1 MNAATMMSGDSKQ
14 PGRRIGVMLIGIL
27 SLAVYVLAVN
37 VATTQYVADHFGHHP
52 LLGAPVLG
60 SFYSPIAWFHWQ
72 QQYLATS
79 RTFFLQVYVYY
90 LLAMGA
96 GFLIYVLVM
105 GFVTRSSHTHAG
117 AYGTARFLKTEKEIR
132 AAGLLP
138 AQGKEGAG
146 VYVGAWVDAQG
157 RTRYLRHNG
166 PEHVGVIAPTRSGK
180 GVSLVVP
187 TLLSWPTSVVVN
199 DMNGELWALTAGC
212 RATRSGNRVVCFQPA
227 ALEGS
232 IAINPLA
239 EIRLGTLHE
248 VGDAQ
253 NIAHIIV
260 DADGKPMTGTSAH
273 FQQTARMFLTGCLLH
288 FLYKKQGADQQ
299 ATLYDVAFALSDP
312 SRPIDELYQ
321 EMLNNQFAPPGLYGA
336 GETHPHIAASA
347 RDMLNR
353 PEEERGS
360 VLSTAMSF
368 LELHRDPIVR
378 RNTSRSDLRI
388 SDLMNHERPISLYLM
403 VGSEDKD
410 RMRPLMRLIIT
421 QIMRVLLRPKLKFVE
436 GKAIPPHR
444 HRLLMMIDEFPSYG
458 KLEVFQEALAYIAAY
473 GIKAYLIMQDIKQLW
488 AAYGRDETIISHLH
502 IRAAFAPNNLET
514 AEWLS
519 KMTGTT
525 TLVKEHIS
533 TSGRRFGAVLQN
545 VSRDFQEQ
553 SRPLMTPDEIMRLK
567 APLKGT
573 DGQIL
578 EPGEMLVFATGFGP
592 IRGTQSLYF
601 LDRVF
606 LERSKLPPPVPREND
621 GPVRPD
627 EPRDTPEGKSDAA
640 VQPFVFPTSSG
651 TSSSSVHQI
660 VPDAMKS
667 PRRGLS
673 Q

>member
-1 MNAATMMSGDSKQ
+1 
-14 PGRRIGVMLIGIL
+14 
-27 SLAVYVLAVN
+27 
-37 VATTQYVADHFGHHP
+37 
-52 LLGAPVLG
+52 
-60 SFYSPIAWFHWQ
+60 
-72 QQYLATS
+72 
-79 RTFFLQVYVYY
+79 
-90 LLAMGA
+90 
-96 GFLIYVLVM
+96 
-105 GFVTRSSHTHAG
+105 
-117 AYGTARFLKTEKEIR
+117 
-132 AAGLLP
+132 
-138 AQGKEGAG
+138 
-146 VYVGAWVDAQG
+146 
-157 RTRYLRHNG
+157 
-166 PEHVGVIAPTRSGK
+166 
-180 GVSLVVP
+180 
-187 TLLSWPTSVVVN
+187 
-199 DMNGELWALTAGC
+199 
-212 RATRSGNRVVCFQPA
+212 
-227 ALEGS
+227 
-232 IAINPLA
+232 
-239 EIRLGTLHE
+239 
-248 VGDAQ
+248 
-253 NIAHIIV
+253 
-260 DADGKPMTGTSAH
+260 
-273 FQQTARMFLTGCLLH
+273 
-288 FLYKKQGADQQ
+288 
-299 ATLYDVAFALSDP
+299 
-312 SRPIDELYQ
+312 
-321 EMLNNQFAPPGLYGA
+321 
-336 GETHPHIAASA
+336 
-347 RDMLNR
+347 
-353 PEEERGS
+353 
-360 VLSTAMSF
+360 
-368 LELHRDPIVR
+368 
-378 RNTSRSDLRI
+378 
-388 SDLMNHERPISLYLM
+388 
-403 VGSEDKD
+403 
-410 RMRPLMRLIIT
+410 
-421 QIMRVLLRPKLKFVE
+421 VE

-606 LERSKLPPPVPREND
+606 LERSKLPPPGPRESD
-621 GPVRPD
+621 GAAAGAPPAG
-627 EPRDTPEGKSDAA
+627 TSNSA

-660 VPDAMKS
+660 VPDAVKS